1 MSWKRFRKKNAAA
14 TGITQNVTDCL
25 RSPTAKNMLANSEFL
40 LMLSQAPTD
49 QQELVNL
56 LHISGGTA
64 GHISNAESGHG
75 LIKVGGALVPFV
87 NQFPRDTELYRLI
100 TTRQEKAYE
109 RDPDAP
115 QRAGTK
121 AYLHTSQASCKNAPT
136 AGHCAVK

>member
-1 MSWKRFRKKNAAA
+1 MRSICSLPTNTAPIFWRRAGTLSKKNAAA

-56 LHISGGTA
+56 LHISGEQL

-87 NQFPRDTELYRLI
+87 NQFPRDTELYRLM
-100 TTRQEKAYE
+100 TTRPGES
-109 RDPDAP
+109 
-115 QRAGTK
+115 
-121 AYLHTSQASCKNAPT
+121 L
-136 AGHCAVK
+136 

>member
-1 MSWKRFRKKNAAA
+1 MEESWKRFRKKNAAA

-56 LHISGGTA
+56 LHISGEQL

-87 NQFPRDTELYRLI
+87 NQFPRDTELYRLM
-100 TTRQEKAYE
+100 TTRPGES
-109 RDPDAP
+109 
-115 QRAGTK
+115 
-121 AYLHTSQASCKNAPT
+121 L
-136 AGHCAVK
+136 